1 MDMNEAISMFEPF
14 FVGLI
19 VLLAAG
25 LPHRRRAGRNTVRQ
39 KDEGAQAKA
48 SAGLVKDGD
57 TAEVI

>member
-39 KDEGAQAKA
+39 KGEGAQAKA
-48 SAGLVKDGD
+48 FCRPGKGTGAQPK
-57 TAEVI
+57 